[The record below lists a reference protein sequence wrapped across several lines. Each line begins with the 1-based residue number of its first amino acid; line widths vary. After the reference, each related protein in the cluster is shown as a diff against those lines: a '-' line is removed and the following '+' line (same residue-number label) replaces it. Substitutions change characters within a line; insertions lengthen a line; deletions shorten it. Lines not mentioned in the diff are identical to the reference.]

1 MYSTQIGGNKGVKQ
15 PLLLNKENTSQTN
28 RQLLFT
34 SAIFLHQQYVLEVIQ
49 CLTQKKMFERTK
61 VILSFFFFVA
71 MFIAD
76 FFHKFHCLS
85 KKKK

>member
-61 VILSFFFFVA
+61 VILSFFFVA